1 MTELRLGRTY
11 WFLQNI
17 QAVAGGIVALV
28 AAHWLAPTAAPLLAV
43 WLIAWLFNA
52 WLAGFDT
59 SSIRRAPY

>member
-28 AAHWLAPTAAPLLAV
+28 AAH
-43 WLIAWLFNA
+43 
-52 WLAGFDT
+52 
-59 SSIRRAPY
+59 